1 MKNGRQ
7 LDNPMWNR
15 GMMSM
20 KDAVGGTCAIVDYS
34 DSGSSTE
41 DEDEGMIGTLVGGR
55 VALVEQEV
63 RNVKDRQ
70 LDHIVDLSGT
80 QIMRDVVS
88 GGTGLDLSGLSL
100 ENVIDIKVEEQNNGG
115 KVHVMKEE
123 REEDVL
129 STYMGDDDYWR
140 NGRSAVEEKVELDQD
155 VVVEVVEPMLDN
167 KNHPDCTQHPVVQSF
182 VEEWE
187 DGVVLRTL
195 PGALPTLVEF
205 SFSTGDSSNEGEK
218 ESVVEQETGAKE

>member
-1 MKNGRQ
+1 
-7 LDNPMWNR
+7 
-15 GMMSM
+15 
-20 KDAVGGTCAIVDYS
+20 
-34 DSGSSTE
+34 
-41 DEDEGMIGTLVGGR
+41 MIGTLEGGK
-55 VALVEQEV
+55 VALVEQEI

-70 LDHIVDLSGT
+70 LDYIVDLSGT
-80 QIMRDVVS
+80 KIMRDVVS
-88 GGTGLDLSGLSL
+88 CGTGLDLSGLSL
-100 ENVIDIKVEEQNNGG
+100 ENVIDIKIEEQDNGG
-115 KVHVMKEE
+115 KVYVMKEE
-123 REEDVL
+123 REDVL

-155 VVVEVVEPMLDN
+155 VVVEVVESMLDN

-195 PGALPTLVEF
+195 PGVLPTLVEF
-205 SFSTGDSSNEGEK
+205 SFSTGDSSDEGEK